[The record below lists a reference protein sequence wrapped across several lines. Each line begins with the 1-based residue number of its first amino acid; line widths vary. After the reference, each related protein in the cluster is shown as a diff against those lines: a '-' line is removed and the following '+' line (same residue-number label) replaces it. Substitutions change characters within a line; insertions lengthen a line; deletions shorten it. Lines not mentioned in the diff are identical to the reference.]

1 MNLLKLIGQT
11 AAWLFLFLAETAMAQ
26 PTQAQAARPNI
37 VLIVVDDAAFMDFG
51 AYGGEARTPTID
63 RLAREGAMFLNHH
76 TSPLC
81 SPSRAMLL
89 TGVDNHRTGHATIE
103 EVLPPELRGRPG
115 YTLRLEPGVLTI
127 ADRLKAAGY
136 RTLMVGKWH
145 LGRGEGDLPDQHGF
159 DRSLALDASGA
170 DNYAQR
176 PYMPYYDRA
185 PWFQDGEPTR
195 LPARFYSS
203 DLLVDRLI
211 ADIDEQPPAAAP
223 YFAYLAFQAVHIPV
237 QAPREYSD
245 NYAGRFA
252 AGWEALRT
260 QRWIRAREL
269 RFIPDDAPLAQL
281 PSGMRRWSDLRPE
294 ERRIF
299 ARSMEVYSGMLEAM
313 DQAIGRLVDR
323 VDDRDETQR
332 TIFVITSDNG
342 PEPSDPVH
350 TQGMNIWMRLNGY
363 HWDVNRL
370 GEEGSLAFIGPQW
383 AASISSPHS
392 LYKFYASEGGLKAPL
407 IISGPGIM
415 PGRRSHA
422 LTHVT
427 DIAPTLLELA
437 QAPLHSKKGQV
448 EISGRSLASILQ
460 DGAAAVRGP
469 DDVIGLEVSGNAALF
484 RGAHKIVRNMPPVGD
499 GRWRL
504 YNLEVDPGET
514 LDLAQSDPRRLTE
527 MIAAYEAYAAENGV
541 LALPS
546 GYQVERQVLHN
557 GLIRQLKYNAPWL
570 VLLALGALSIVAFAW
585 LRQGQRARKEAS
597 TDA

>member
-1 MNLLKLIGQT
+1 MTPLKLTLRAACLALGLT
-11 AAWLFLFLAETAMAQ
+11 ATAMTYPARAQ
-26 PTQAQAARPNI
+26 SVRPNI

-51 AYGGEARTPTID
+51 VYGGEARTPTID

-81 SPSRAMLL
+81 SPSRSMLL

-115 YTLRLEPGVLTI
+115 YTLRLEPGVLTV
-127 ADRLKAAGY
+127 AERLQAAGY
-136 RTLMVGKWH
+136 RTLMSGKWH
-145 LGRGEGDLPDQHGF
+145 LGRGEGDLPDRHGF

-185 PWFQDGEPTR
+185 PWFEDGKPAR
-195 LPARFYSS
+195 LPQRFYSS
-203 DLLVDRLI
+203 ELLVDRLI
-211 ADIDEQPPAAAP
+211 AYIDEQPPEAAP

-269 RFIPDDAPLAQL
+269 GLFPEDAALAPL
-281 PSGMRRWSDLRPE
+281 PSGMRRWSTLGPE
-294 ERRIF
+294 GRRIF
-299 ARSMEVYSGMLEAM
+299 ARTMEVYSGMLEAM
-313 DQAIGRLVDR
+313 DQAIGRLVDHI
-323 VDDRDETQR
+323 DERGEIQR
-332 TIFVITSDNG
+332 TLFVITSDNG

-350 TQGMNIWMRLNGY
+350 AQGMNFWMRLNGY

-370 GEEGSLAFIGPQW
+370 GEEGSLAFIGPEW

-407 IISGPGIM
+407 IVSGPSIL
-415 PGRRSHA
+415 PGRRSRA

-427 DIAPTLLELA
+427 DITPTLLELA
-437 QAPLHSKKGQV
+437 QAPLHTKMGNV
-448 EISGRSLASILQ
+448 EIAGRSLASILR
-460 DGAAAVRGP
+460 DGAAGVRGP
-469 DDVIGLEVSGNAALF
+469 DDVIGMEVSGNAALF
-484 RGAHKIVRNMPPVGD
+484 QGAYKIARNMPPVGD

-504 YNLEVDPGET
+504 YNVEADPGET
-514 LDLAQSDPRRLTE
+514 LDLAQTDPQRLSA

-541 LALPS
+541 LDLPP

-557 GLIRQLKYNAPWL
+557 GLSRQLTYNAPSL
-570 VLLALGALSIVAFAW
+570 VVLALGALSLVAFAW
-585 LRQGQRARKEAS
+585 VRRARRRKKPSAN
-597 TDA
+597 A